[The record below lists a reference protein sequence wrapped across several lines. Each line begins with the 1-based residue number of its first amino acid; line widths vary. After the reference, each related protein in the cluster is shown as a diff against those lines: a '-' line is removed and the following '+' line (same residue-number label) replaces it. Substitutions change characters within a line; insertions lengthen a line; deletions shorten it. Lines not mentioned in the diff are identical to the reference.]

1 MRIIIET
8 QVRVKRLLGRLMYG
22 ISGPGVSIDV
32 PLCSRLVPMPLFYLV
47 APKLNSA

>member
-1 MRIIIET
+1 MHIIIET

-22 ISGPGVSIDV
+22 IPGPGVSIDV

-47 APKLNSA
+47 APKLNNA